1 MSRILQFTLVGIV
14 LCCVLA
20 TAQTPDSKNFSKD
33 GLSFDYPASWQVLDD
48 SNSDLQQITLSKAD
62 SDVKIGV
69 FVHRGRTSPEKMA
82 DAKKALVDPL
92 IAGNAKQFTA
102 MGAKTEQVPDSTEI
116 AGLKAEGTS
125 VNASFGGG
133 DTGAA
138 KIYWALVG
146 QRFVMLSLF
155 GPDKE
160 IKQRAAVWDLVRTSL
175 KVVDPKAAVPA
186 ASPKASP

>member
-1 MSRILQFTLVGIV
+1 MSRILQLKLVGLV
-14 LCCVLA
+14 FCCVLV
-20 TAQTPDSKNFSKD
+20 TAQTSDSKNFAKD
-33 GLSFDYPASWQVLDD
+33 GLSFDYPASWQLLDD

-69 FVHRGRTSPEKMA
+69 FVHRGRTTPEKMA

-92 IAGNAKQFTA
+92 IAGNAKQFVA

-125 VNASFGGG
+125 VNASFGG

-138 KIYWALVG
+138 KIYWLLVG
-146 QRFVMLSLF
+146 QRFVVLTLF

-160 IKQRAAVWDLVRTSL
+160 LKQRAPVWDLVRTSL
-175 KVVDPKAAVPA
+175 KVVDRNAAPA
-186 ASPKASP
+186 ASPKTSPQ

>member
-1 MSRILQFTLVGIV
+1 MSRILQLKLVVGIMFG
-14 LCCVLA
+14 CVIA
-20 TAQTPDSKNFSKD
+20 TAQTADSKNFSKD
-33 GLSFDYPASWQVLDD
+33 GLSFDYPASWQLLDE

-69 FVHRGRTSPEKMA
+69 FVHKGRTTPDKMA

-92 IAGNAKQFTA
+92 VAGNAKQFAA

-125 VNASFGGG
+125 VNASFGNE
-133 DTGAA
+133 TGAA
-138 KIYWALVG
+138 KIYWAVVG
-146 QRFVMLSLF
+146 QRFVVLSLF

-160 IKQRAAVWDLVRTSL
+160 LKQRGPVWDLVRTSL
-175 KVVDPKAAVPA
+175 KILDPKAAPA

>member
-1 MSRILQFTLVGIV
+1 MSRILQLTLVGLV
-14 LCCVLA
+14 FCCVLV
-20 TAQTPDSKNFSKD
+20 TAQTPDSKNFAKD
-33 GLSFDYPASWQVLDD
+33 GLSFDYPASWQLLDD

-69 FVHRGRTSPEKMA
+69 FVHRGRTTPEKMA

-92 IAGNAKQFTA
+92 IAGNAKQFVA

-125 VNASFGGG
+125 VNASFGG

-138 KIYWALVG
+138 KIYWLLVG
-146 QRFVMLSLF
+146 QRFVVLTLF

-160 IKQRAAVWDLVRTSL
+160 LKQRAPVWDLVRTSL
-175 KVVDPKAAVPA
+175 KVMDPKAAPTA
-186 ASPKASP
+186 TPKPSP

>member
-1 MSRILQFTLVGIV
+1 MSRILQFKHVIGIMF
-14 LCCVLA
+14 CCVLA

-33 GLSFDYPASWQVLDD
+33 GLSFDYPASWQLLDD

-69 FVHRGRTSPEKMA
+69 FVHKGRTTPEKMA

-92 IAGNAKQFTA
+92 IAGNAKQFVA

-116 AGLKAEGTS
+116 AGLKADGTS
-125 VNASFGGG
+125 VNAAFSGE
-133 DTGAA
+133 TGAA
-138 KIYWALVG
+138 KIYWTLVG
-146 QRFVMLSLF
+146 QRFVVLTLF

-175 KVVDPKAAVPA
+175 KIVDPKAVPA
-186 ASPKASP
+186 ASPKP

>member
-1 MSRILQFTLVGIV
+1 MSRILQLKLVGLV
-14 LCCVLA
+14 FCCLLA
-20 TAQTPDSKNFSKD
+20 TAQTPDSKTFSKD
-33 GLSFDYPASWQVLDD
+33 GVSFAYPATWQLTEDN
-48 SNSDLQQITLSKAD
+48 NSDMQQLTLSKAD

-69 FVHRGRTSPEKMA
+69 FVHRGRMSPEKMA

-92 IAGNAKQFTA
+92 IAGNAKQFAA

-116 AGLKAEGTS
+116 AGIKAEGTR
-125 VNASFGGG
+125 VNASFGS

-146 QRFVMLSLF
+146 QRFVMLTLF

-160 IKQRAAVWDLVRTSL
+160 LKQRAAIWDLVRTSL
-175 KVVDPKAAVPA
+175 KVVDPKAVPA
-186 ASPKASP
+186 ATPKPSP

>member
-1 MSRILQFTLVGIV
+1 MSRILQLKLVGLV
-14 LCCVLA
+14 FCCVLV

-33 GLSFDYPASWQVLDD
+33 GLSFDYPASWQLLDD

-69 FVHRGRTSPEKMA
+69 FVHRGRTTPEKMA

-92 IAGNAKQFTA
+92 IAGNAKQFVA

-125 VNASFGGG
+125 VNASFGG

-138 KIYWALVG
+138 KIYWLLVG
-146 QRFVMLSLF
+146 QRFVVLTLF

-160 IKQRAAVWDLVRTSL
+160 LKQRAPVWDLVRTSL
-175 KVVDPKAAVPA
+175 KVMDPKAAPA
-186 ASPKASP
+186 ATPKPSP

>member
-1 MSRILQFTLVGIV
+1 MSRILQLSFVLVF
-14 LCCVLA
+14 CCVLA
-20 TAQTPDSKNFSKD
+20 TAQNDSKNFSKD
-33 GLSFDYPASWQVLDD
+33 GVTFDYPASWTLTED

-62 SDVKIGV
+62 SDVKIGI

-92 IAGNAKQFTA
+92 IAGNAKQFAA
-102 MGAKTEQVPDSTEI
+102 MGAKTEQVPDSTEVGGI
-116 AGLKAEGTS
+116 KAEGTS
-125 VNASFGGG
+125 VNASFGT

-146 QRFVMLSLF
+146 QRFVVLTLF

-160 IKQRAAVWDLVRTSL
+160 LKQRAAVWDLVRSSL
-175 KVVDPKAAVPA
+175 KVVDPKAAP
-186 ASPKASP
+186 SPTP